1 VACQHGSA
9 SRQLP
14 TQAELLD
21 AGRSDIVRAIGM
33 HGGSAAVA
41 ERLGVGVR
49 QGCVRVRARSRRIQ
63 FVLFGD
69 GQIGSSFQ

>member
-49 QGCVRVRARSRRIQ
+49 QGCVRPVW
-63 FVLFGD
+63 
-69 GQIGSSFQ
+69 